1 MRKTR
6 DQVFNRYKKKKVN
19 IGKIVVSTGFSCV
32 EEGFKYFTG
41 LRGGEKI
48 IVLCRNVQIF

>member
-6 DQVFNRYKKKKVN
+6 DQVFNRYKKRVN
-19 IGKIVVSTGFSCV
+19 IGKTVVSNGFSCV

-41 LRGGEKI
+41 LRCGEKI